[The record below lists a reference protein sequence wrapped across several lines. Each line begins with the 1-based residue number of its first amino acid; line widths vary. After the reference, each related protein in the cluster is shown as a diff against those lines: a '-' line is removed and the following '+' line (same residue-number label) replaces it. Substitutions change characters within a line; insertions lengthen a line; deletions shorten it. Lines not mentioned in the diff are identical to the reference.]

1 LFKGFDVR
9 DMLYQLKVAK
19 GPVNRL
25 YEEKEKIIEREIELL
40 KSFLNEIKP
49 HAAIEYINEQEC
61 VMIYE
66 FQDSDNDLIGDE
78 VFLSPDFEVVY
89 QVYDEYAYK
98 GFVPSAE
105 VINGYAYNTLDFF
118 MQHRSLEDII
128 TFFLEQPEMFNRYK
142 RRLEEENE
150 ERKSFLQSFEKIVSK
165 K

>member
-1 LFKGFDVR
+1 
-9 DMLYQLKVAK
+9 MLYQLKVAK

-105 VINGYAYNTLDFF
+105 VINGY
-118 MQHRSLEDII
+118 RS
-128 TFFLEQPEMFNRYK
+128 
-142 RRLEEENE
+142 EEHTSE
-150 ERKSFLQSFEKIVSK
+150 LQSRGHLVCRLLLEKK
-165 K
+165 KDVGCITSPPVVGPSTGCNGAHSPP